1 MSLKRLATSN
11 SKGGHLEESVTFSI
25 FNPLFTSDE
34 RWMRVGR
41 CYGSIDFFHL
51 LNSKNLG
58 SNWLS
63 LMRSKAE
70 LVSLILD
77 SSLPFYPFFSLH
89 LQPRARRPRNEQG
102 EEGGET
108 AAESAT
114 EGAAG
119 ATGETKSAKKRNKK
133 AAAKKEVAE
142 AADGALAAEVEG
154 KAKKPITKRQPRP
167 KVAPTGEPSKT
178 TLFVSNLSWS
188 IDDEKLK
195 TIFGSYKVKT
205 ATVIRHKYGNQRSKG
220 FGFVDFES
228 EEEQQKALNNEQG
241 KTHDE
246 REIHMRGE
254 FLRAG

>member
-1 MSLKRLATSN
+1 
-11 SKGGHLEESVTFSI
+11 
-25 FNPLFTSDE
+25 
-34 RWMRVGR
+34 
-41 CYGSIDFFHL
+41 
-51 LNSKNLG
+51 
-58 SNWLS
+58 
-63 LMRSKAE
+63 MRSKAE

-133 AAAKKEVAE
+133 AAAKKEVVE

-188 IDDEKLK
+188 IDDENLK

-254 FLRAG
+254 FVRAGKKVGNVL